1 MNNDNA
7 VEHPQHYNNGNIE
20 CIDAMISAFG
30 VQEVISFCKLNAFKY
45 LWRAE
50 HKNDYLEDL
59 NKAKW
64 YINKVIELHFK
75 V

>member
-45 LWRAE
+45 IWRAE

-64 YINKVIELHFK
+64 YINKVIELYFK